1 MKWSSIR
8 EIYPDRWVLVEALS
22 AISQNNIRHIEEL
35 SVVSDFLNP
44 KEAWDQYKIKHRVN
58 PSREFYVFYTGNE
71 NIEVIEQPF
80 TGIRGL
86 Q

>member
-1 MKWSSIR
+1 MKWVNVR
-8 EIYPDRWVLVEALS
+8 NQFPNCWVLVEAIS
-22 AISQNNIRHIEEL
+22 AHSANNKRSIDEL
-35 SVVSDFLNP
+35 SVISDYHNP
-44 KEAWDQYKIKHRVN
+44 KEAWSTYKSLHFSN
-58 PSREFYVFYTGNE
+58 PSRELYVFYTGNE